1 MNPKIKIQ
9 LMILGAGLALSAAA
23 TGESI
28 VDESEGPFRFAELFP
43 LRDQIAEMPPLEP
56 YRTRDGSALSFRR
69 YPAESNTHFILIHG
83 SSAHG
88 AYLHAFAKYLSEE
101 NVANVYAPDLR
112 GHGPSPQ
119 RRGDIDYIGQLE
131 DDLADLISHIR
142 KGASKDA
149 RYIVGGHSSGGG
161 LALRFAGG
169 AHGYLAQGFVLLAP
183 YLGHDA
189 PMVKKNAGGWADA
202 SILKIIGISV
212 LDGLGLKHFNDSH
225 VLRFNLPE
233 KYHNGYETLEYSF
246 RLMKGMHPKNY
257 KESLKTTRAPLLII
271 VGSEDEAFHAKDFE
285 QGILPYKKDVRI
297 SFVEGG
303 SHLGIIMSKAAM
315 AEAAHWIE
323 SN

>member
-1 MNPKIKIQ
+1 MKIQ
-9 LMILGAGLALSAAA
+9 LMILGAGLALLAAA

-28 VDESEGPFRFAELFP
+28 VDEPEESFRFAELFP

-69 YPAESNTHFILIHG
+69 YPAESNTHLILMHG

-142 KGASKDA
+142 KDASKDA
-149 RYIVGGHSSGGG
+149 RFIVGGHSSGGG

-202 SILKIIGISV
+202 SILKIIGLSV
-212 LDGLGLKHFNDSH
+212 LDGFGVKRFNDSR
-225 VLRFNLPE
+225 VLRFNLPQ

-246 RLMKGMHPKNY
+246 RLMKGMHPTNY
-257 KESLKTTRAPLLII
+257 KESLKATRAPLLII
-271 VGSEDEAFHAKDFE
+271 VGSEDEASHAKGFE
-285 QGILPYKKDVRI
+285 EGILPYKKDVRI

-315 AEAAHWIE
+315 AETARWIE
-323 SN
+323 SK